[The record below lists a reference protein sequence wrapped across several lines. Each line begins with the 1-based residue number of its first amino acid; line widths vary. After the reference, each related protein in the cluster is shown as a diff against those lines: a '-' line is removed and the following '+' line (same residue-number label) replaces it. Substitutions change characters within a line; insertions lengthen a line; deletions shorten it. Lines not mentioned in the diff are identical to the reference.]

1 MLLRSWC
8 EQRHSATDSREESQ
22 GNRNSTAKATYD
34 NISFE
39 NHDKSNGEIPVEP
52 SYPVKADI
60 VSKTTQEPNEYE
72 IDNL

>member
-1 MLLRSWC
+1 MLLGPGVNNAILLQIQ
-8 EQRHSATDSREESQ
+8 EKKAKETEL
-22 GNRNSTAKATYD
+22 NSKATYD

-39 NHDKSNGEIPVEP
+39 NHDKSNGEIPVEL

-72 IDNL
+72 IDIL